1 MIAAHLPHIPQIP
14 ERDVLRVLPVR
25 GFFTMHSIYTALIE
39 NPVRNSF
46 ACRSRDGHSNHMNR
60 SLLVRQAGQ

>member
-1 MIAAHLPHIPQIP
+1 
-14 ERDVLRVLPVR
+14 
-25 GFFTMHSIYTALIE
+25 MHSIYTALIE